1 MIIFSSEKIIDARE
15 MYCKWDNVK
24 HVSEEVKL
32 IQFQEKHMIQIVG
45 TEYKKRNE

>member
-1 MIIFSSEKIIDARE
+1 MKKIIDARE

-24 HVSEEVKL
+24 HVSEEIKI
-32 IQFQEKHMIQIVG
+32 IQFQEKYMIRIKG